1 MNIAKVTI
9 MLTVLVGCTLSG
21 CSTARWAGVESG
33 EYVVVC
39 GEGEANEVAMRAI
52 QKMEIDRDQRVA
64 VFTLVDGSEIVT
76 SFVPRDRAEWPA
88 GCPTNIGSTHMEV
101 LDIQEDTLTIESV
114 TFNNPILVRD
124 CPPNPMRIVLR
135 EDGEIGGGSSA
146 CTWPSECVFFEAQ
159 RHRAWMANDGTAS
172 TDEDTPLTI
181 EIIASDVEVNGGL
194 DPETFTLTSGPA
206 NGTAVNN
213 YDGTVTYMP
222 NADFNGSDSF
232 TYRICDIYGHWDTAT
247 VTLTVNLVDDR

>member
-1 MNIAKVTI
+1 

-39 GEGEANEVAMRAI
+39 GGGEANEVAMRAI

-101 LDIQEDTLTIESV
+101 LDIQEDTLTI
-114 TFNNPILVRD
+114 
-124 CPPNPMRIVLR
+124 
-135 EDGEIGGGSSA
+135 
-146 CTWPSECVFFEAQ
+146 
-159 RHRAWMANDGTAS
+159 
-172 TDEDTPLTI
+172 
-181 EIIASDVEVNGGL
+181 
-194 DPETFTLTSGPA
+194 
-206 NGTAVNN
+206 
-213 YDGTVTYMP
+213 
-222 NADFNGSDSF
+222 
-232 TYRICDIYGHWDTAT
+232 
-247 VTLTVNLVDDR
+247 